1 MAIIATAGHVDHG
14 KSALVRAL
22 TGTDPDRF
30 AEEKRRGMT
39 LDLGFAFRDVIN
51 PDARDGGGVVELEFV
66 DVPGHGDLVR
76 TMVAG
81 VWAADVVL
89 LVVDVHEGL
98 RPQSEEHLAIA
109 ELLDVPHLVVALTK
123 CDDRSGGGESGDGD
137 IATVVAT
144 RTGEI
149 RSRLAATPWTDAPII
164 ATSVHDGRGLEDLV
178 ATLERLVAAGTT
190 RPAADLIVTPRLF
203 VDRSFVIAGAGT
215 VVTGTLRDGPLS
227 RGDVLTVVRTG
238 RTVRVREVEHR
249 GSVHESLAAHHRCAV
264 NLADVAAEDVGRG
277 DVLVMLDTWWPA
289 TRFAAS
295 ITWLVDEPPT
305 SGRGSLML
313 HVGTTAVPVR
323 VMRRRRDA
331 STDEVLGRD
340 TGDAV
345 LRVTEPLALRPGDR
359 VIIRDSGR
367 NATVGG
373 GVIRE
378 VDPVTSRAGAWRRA
392 ADERRRTMRSVAANV
407 GEWIVAP
414 AVVDAMCTSL
424 EQRLERDGSIELAAL
439 DEHERAVVRDMV
451 ERRAAQGWTLSHG
464 VVRRGDGLDDAERR
478 VAEEVRSAGVT
489 GPSAAS
495 LDRAVAR
502 RLVARGDIVECGG
515 IAFHRSVIE
524 GLVPVVRELL
534 AASPT
539 GFTVAHLRERL
550 GITRKH
556 AVPLAEALDA
566 TGVTRRNGDVR
577 VAGAAGS
584 GTPAP

>member
-22 TGTDPDRF
+22 TGTDPDRL

-51 PDARDGGGVVELEFV
+51 PDAQGGAGTVELEFV

-109 ELLDVPHLVVALTK
+109 DLLAVPHLVVALTK
-123 CDDRSGGGESGDGD
+123 CDDGD
-137 IATVVAT
+137 ATQVSDTSRLVEL
-144 RTGEI
+144 RTAEI
-149 RSRLAATPWTDAPII
+149 RARLAATPWVTAPII
-164 ATSVHDGRGLEDLV
+164 ATSVRDGRGIDDL
-178 ATLERLVAAGTT
+178 ATTLARLAALDST
-190 RPAADLIVTPRLF
+190 ASSEDLIVTPRLF

-238 RTVRVREVEHR
+238 RTVRVRDVEHR
-249 GSVHESLAAHHRCAV
+249 GSVHDSLAAQHRCAV
-264 NLADVAAEDVGRG
+264 NIADVAAEDIGRG
-277 DVLVMLDTWWPA
+277 DVLVVPDTWWPA
-289 TRFAAS
+289 LRFSAS
-295 ITWLVDEPPT
+295 LTWLVDEPPT

-323 VMRRRRDA
+323 VTRRRRDA
-331 STDEVLGRD
+331 STDEVGG
-340 TGDAV
+340 GDAGDV
-345 LRVTEPLALRPGDR
+345 TLRVTEPLALRPGDR

-378 VDPVTSRAGAWRRA
+378 VDPDAARSGAWPRA
-392 ADERRRTMRSVAANV
+392 ADERRRTMRNVTANV
-407 GEWIVAP
+407 GEWIVSP

-424 EQRLERDGSIELAAL
+424 EQRLERDGSVDLSTL
-439 DEHERAVVRDMV
+439 DDLERAVVRDMV

-464 VVRRGDGLDDAERR
+464 IVRRGDGLDDAERR
-478 VAEEVRSAGVT
+478 VADAVRSAGVT

-577 VAGAAGS
+577 VAGAAGGS
-584 GTPAP
+584 APEP

>member
-39 LDLGFAFRDVIN
+39 LDLGFAFRDVVV
-51 PDARDGGGVVELEFV
+51 PDARDGDGAVELEFV

-109 ELLDVPHLVVALTK
+109 ELLAVPHLVVALTK
-123 CDDRSGGGESGDGD
+123 CDDGTSSDAGDT
-137 IATVVAT
+137 APLVAS
-144 RTGEI
+144 RTTEI
-149 RSRLAATPWTDAPII
+149 RTRLAATPWVNAPII
-164 ATSVHDGRGLEDLV
+164 ATSVRDGRGIDELA
-178 ATLERLVAAGTT
+178 ATLARVAATASAPSDASLSD
-190 RPAADLIVTPRLF
+190 RIVTPRLF

-238 RTVRVREVEHR
+238 RTVRVRDVEHR
-249 GSVHESLAAHHRCAV
+249 GSVHDSLAAHHRCAV
-264 NLADVAAEDVGRG
+264 NLADVSAEDIGRG
-277 DVLVMLDTWWPA
+277 DVLVAPDTWWPA
-289 TRFAAS
+289 MRFAAS
-295 ITWLVDEPPT
+295 LTWLVDEPPT
-305 SGRGSLML
+305 SGRGSLL
-313 HVGTTAVPVR
+313 LYVGTTAVPVR
-323 VMRRRRDA
+323 VTQRRGASNDEAGSSDARD
-331 STDEVLGRD
+331 VM
-340 TGDAV
+340 

-378 VDPVTSRAGAWRRA
+378 VDPDAARSGVWRRA
-392 ADERRRTMRSVAANV
+392 ADERRRMMRSVTANV
-407 GEWIVAP
+407 GEWVVDP
-414 AVVDAMCTSL
+414 AVVVALRASL
-424 EQRLERDGSIELAAL
+424 ELRLERDGSIELSAF
-439 DEHERAVVRDMV
+439 DDHERAVVRDMV
-451 ERRAAQGWTLSHG
+451 EQLAAQGWTLSHG

-478 VAEEVRSAGVT
+478 VAEEVRTAGVT

-515 IAFHRSVIE
+515 IAFHRSVID

-534 AASPT
+534 AAAPS

-577 VAGAAGS
+577 VAGAAIARLP
-584 GTPAP
+584 TP

>member
-39 LDLGFAFRDVIN
+39 LDLGFAFRDVVI

-123 CDDRSGGGESGDGD
+123 CDDGTSSDAGD
-137 IATVVAT
+137 TSPLVAS
-144 RTGEI
+144 RTTEI
-149 RSRLAATPWTDAPII
+149 RTRLAATPWVNAPII
-164 ATSVHDGRGLEDLV
+164 VTSVRDGRGIDELAATLASLV
-178 ATLERLVAAGTT
+178 ATASAPSDESLSDR
-190 RPAADLIVTPRLF
+190 IVTPRLF

-238 RTVRVREVEHR
+238 RTVRVRDVEHR
-249 GSVHESLAAHHRCAV
+249 GSVHDSLAAHHRCAV
-264 NLADVAAEDVGRG
+264 NLSDISAEDIGRG
-277 DVLVMLDTWWPA
+277 DVLVAPDTWWPA
-289 TRFAAS
+289 VRFAAS
-295 ITWLVDEPPT
+295 LTWSVDEPPT
-305 SGRGSLML
+305 SGRGSLLL

-323 VMRRRRDA
+323 VTHHRGASNDDA
-331 STDEVLGRD
+331 GSSDVRN
-340 TGDAV
+340 V
-345 LRVTEPLALRPGDR
+345 MLRVTEPLVLRPGDR
-359 VIIRDSGR
+359 VIIRDSGS

-378 VDPVTSRAGAWRRA
+378 VDPGTARSGAWPRA
-392 ADERRRTMRSVAANV
+392 ADERRRTMRNLTANV
-407 GEWIVAP
+407 GEWIVSP

-515 IAFHRSVIE
+515 IAFHRSVID
-524 GLVPVVRELL
+524 GLAPLVRDLL
-534 AASPT
+534 AASPG

-577 VAGAAGS
+577 VAGAAIARMPS
-584 GTPAP
+584 P

>member
-39 LDLGFAFRDVIN
+39 LDLGFAFRDVVIGGATGR
-51 PDARDGGGVVELEFV
+51 DATVELEFV

-109 ELLDVPHLVVALTK
+109 ELLAVPHLVVALTK
-123 CDDRSGGGESGDGD
+123 CDDENALGGGGTASIVESRTAH
-137 IATVVAT
+137 IRARLATTPWMNAPVVAT
-144 RTGEI
+144 SAR
-149 RSRLAATPWTDAPII
+149 
-164 ATSVHDGRGLEDLV
+164 DGRGIDDL
-178 ATLERLVAAGTT
+178 AAILARLVAAESSA
-190 RPAADLIVTPRLF
+190 PADDRIVTPRLF

-227 RGDVLTVVRTG
+227 RGDTLSVVRTG
-238 RTVRVREVEHR
+238 REVRVRDVEHR
-249 GSVHESLAAHHRCAV
+249 GSVHDSLTPRHRCAV
-264 NLADVAAEDVGRG
+264 NLADVAADDIGRG
-277 DVLVMLDTWWPA
+277 DVLVVPGTWWPT
-289 TRFAAS
+289 TRFAAALR
-295 ITWLVDEPPT
+295 WLIDEPPT

-313 HVGTTAVPVR
+313 HVGTAALPVR
-323 VMRRRRDA
+323 VTQRRSVA
-331 STDEVLGRD
+331 
-340 TGDAV
+340 GDADTENV
-345 LRVTEPLALRPGDR
+345 TLRVTEALALRPGDR
-359 VIIRDSGR
+359 VIIRESGR

-373 GVIRE
+373 GVILE
-378 VDPVTSRAGAWRRA
+378 VDPGAARPDVWRRA
-392 ADERRRTMRSVAANV
+392 ADERRRTMRHVTANV
-407 GEWIVAP
+407 GEWIVDP
-414 AVVDAMCTSL
+414 VVVDVVRAAI
-424 EQRLERDGSIELAAL
+424 EQRLERDGSIELGAL
-439 DEHERAVVRDMV
+439 DDHERAVVRDMV

-464 VVRRGDGLDDAERR
+464 VVRRGDDLDDAERR
-478 VAEEVRSAGVT
+478 VADVVRSAGVT
-489 GPSAAS
+489 GPAAAS

-502 RLVARGDIVECGG
+502 RLVARGEIVECGG
-515 IAFHRSVIE
+515 IAFHRSVID
-524 GLVPVVRELL
+524 GLVPVVRALL

-566 TGVTRRNGDVR
+566 AGVTRRNGDLR
-577 VAGAAGS
+577 VAGAAIGV
-584 GTPAP
+584 APDV

>member
-39 LDLGFAFRDVIN
+39 LDLGFAFRDVVV
-51 PDARDGGGVVELEFV
+51 PDARDGDGAVELEFV

-109 ELLDVPHLVVALTK
+109 ELLAVPHLVVALTK
-123 CDDRSGGGESGDGD
+123 CDDGTSSDAGDT
-137 IATVVAT
+137 APLVAS

-149 RSRLAATPWTDAPII
+149 RTRLAATPWVNAPII
-164 ATSVHDGRGLEDLV
+164 ATSVRDGRGIDELAATLASLV
-178 ATLERLVAAGTT
+178 ATAAAPSDASLSD
-190 RPAADLIVTPRLF
+190 RIVTPRLF

-238 RTVRVREVEHR
+238 RTVRVRDVEHR
-249 GSVHESLAAHHRCAV
+249 GSVHDSLAAHHRCAV
-264 NLADVAAEDVGRG
+264 NLADVSAEDIGRG
-277 DVLVMLDTWWPA
+277 DVLVAPDTWWPA
-289 TRFAAS
+289 VRFAAS
-295 ITWLVDEPPT
+295 LTWSVDEPPT
-305 SGRGSLML
+305 SGRGSLLL
-313 HVGTTAVPVR
+313 HVGTSAVPVR
-323 VMRRRRDA
+323 VTQRRGTSNDEAGSSDARD
-331 STDEVLGRD
+331 VM
-340 TGDAV
+340 
-345 LRVTEPLALRPGDR
+345 LRVNEPLALRPGDR

-367 NATVGG
+367 NATIGG
-373 GVIRE
+373 GVICE
-378 VDPVTSRAGAWRRA
+378 VDPDAARSGAWWPA
-392 ADERRRTMRSVAANV
+392 SDERRRTMRSVTANV
-407 GEWIVAP
+407 GEWIVDP
-414 AVVDAMCTSL
+414 AVLDALRASL
-424 EQRLERDGSIELAAL
+424 EQRLERDGSIELSAL
-439 DEHERAVVRDMV
+439 DDHERAVVRDMI
-451 ERRAAQGWTLSHG
+451 EQRAAQGWTLSHG
-464 VVRRGDGLDDAERR
+464 VVRRGGGLDEAERR

-515 IAFHRSVIE
+515 IAFHRSVID

-534 AASPT
+534 VAAPS
-539 GFTVAHLRERL
+539 GFTVADLRARL

-577 VAGAAGS
+577 VAGAAIARLP
-584 GTPAP
+584 TP